1 MRNDIRAQVM
11 FGLRQ
16 TVVHQFSGYTKK
28 KRQRR
33 ALPFLFEDDL

>member
-1 MRNDIRAQVM
+1 M

-16 TVVHQFSGYTKK
+16 AAVRQCSGYTKK